1 MICRNA
7 ASRLARVML
16 AAFFFVPYGLW
27 CVNLEAVAFV
37 PYGLVLSCLRLLC
50 YLIMEYGLKLTDKR
64 V

>member
-1 MICRNA
+1 MQKRCKQTRKGHA
-7 ASRLARVML
+7 CSV
-16 AAFFFVPYGLW
+16 FFVLYGLW
-27 CVNLEAVAFV
+27 FVNLEAVAFV

>member
-7 ASRLARVML
+7 ASRLARVMP
-16 AAFFFVPYGLW
+16 AAFFFVPYGLGF
-27 CVNLEAVAFV
+27 VNLETVAFV
-37 PYGLVLSCLRLLC
+37 PYGLVLCCLRLLC

>member
-1 MICRNA
+1 
-7 ASRLARVML
+7 ML
-16 AAFFFVPYGLW
+16 AAFFFVPYGLGF
-27 CVNLEAVAFV
+27 VNLEAVAFV

>member
-1 MICRNA
+1 MQKRCKQTRKGHA
-7 ASRLARVML
+7 CSV
-16 AAFFFVPYGLW
+16 FFVLYGLW
-27 CVNLEAVAFV
+27 FVNLEAAAFV

>member
-1 MICRNA
+1 MQKRCKQTRKGHA
-7 ASRLARVML
+7 CSV
-16 AAFFFVPYGLW
+16 F
-27 CVNLEAVAFV
+27 FV